1 MSRVR
6 SPTARSR
13 SAAEPA
19 SQRMSI
25 WQCKASILAA
35 RSHSLRILDMWY
47 ISRHEG
53 PLALSVKDPEADRL
67 AREVV
72 ARTGETLTQAVV
84 VALRERLA
92 RLRGRGKRRRLRDEL
107 REIAQRCTQ
116 LPTLDDRSGDEILG
130 YDDRGLPR

>member
-1 MSRVR
+1 M
-6 SPTARSR
+6 
-13 SAAEPA
+13 
-19 SQRMSI
+19 
-25 WQCKASILAA
+25 
-35 RSHSLRILDMWY
+35 
-47 ISRHEG
+47 
-53 PLALSVKDPEADRL
+53 ALSVKDPEADRL

-107 REIAQRCTQ
+107 REIARRCTQ
-116 LPTLDDRSGDEILG
+116 LPTLDDRPGDEILG